1 MRNVPKSMSQLL
13 RLTRFCAMS
22 YYLDIKLI
30 SNERYMILFHGL
42 WIINLGNTL
51 KMYSD
56 DFYVILMKAY
66 EKYLAAQEHLWMN
79 LELILIFCIFQESLF
94 IVWEWLTVPGTYFHP
109 QQEEEATYCAF
120 FDTFIFLLF
129 FFVVQLHNTF
139 NIALKIANVIMTG
152 AIYLLSEIS

>member
-1 MRNVPKSMSQLL
+1 MVTYNQSTNGIYMRNVTKSMSQLL

-51 KMYSD
+51 KIYSD
-56 DFYVILMKAY
+56 DFYIILMKAY

-79 LELILIFCIFQESLF
+79 LESILIFCISRNACSLF
-94 IVWEWLTVPGTYFHP
+94 ENDWLYLEHIFILNRRKKQPTVLSL
-109 QQEEEATYCAF
+109 
-120 FDTFIFLLF
+120 INVF
-129 FFVVQLHNTF
+129 FFFFFCSSV
-139 NIALKIANVIMTG
+139 A
-152 AIYLLSEIS
+152 